1 MKSSVLIEAQA
12 ERDLLREEIF
22 NLREH
27 QMHMDM
33 ELAELRAYKKQT
45 KALITQRQESS
56 GGMSEQDKRRLADL
70 DQALKQAR
78 ADKVVL
84 LQKLEQLQAKKS
96 AEVTSS
102 PSTELQKHNLNLQ
115 QQNIQLQQQIML
127 LQEKIQQGDS
137 QLFNQKQTA
146 DDQLGVQLAKL
157 QQDNQQAL
165 AALKSRM
172 ESEITALRET
182 ISERTGEL
190 QAAKS
195 ATQQAEQK
203 QQQAEHR
210 QREAERVLDVAE
222 RKNAELKAAN
232 EELRDMVAHTMPTI
246 SQQLGQ
252 GVNQFSQNMAGF
264 QAVVAQAQAM
274 SEQWHGM
281 MTVNQACTQV
291 MQTLIDQYQ
300 VKQSVAG
307 STWQSVSSVL
317 PKESGVYLLTDG
329 KRQCVGY
336 FNAQASEFAATTLF
350 KTPTHWMPQP
360 AVPAA

>member
-1 MKSSVLIEAQA
+1 MKSVLIEAQA

-56 GGMSEQDKRRLADL
+56 GTSEQDKRRLADL

-127 LQEKIQQGDS
+127 LQEKIQQGDN
-137 QLFNQKQTA
+137 QLFNQKQAA
-146 DDQLGVQLAKL
+146 DDQLNVQLAKL

-165 AALKSRM
+165 AELKNRM
-172 ESEITALRET
+172 ESEIAALRDT
-182 ISERTGEL
+182 LSERTGEL

-195 ATQQAEQK
+195 AAQQAEQK
-203 QQQAEHR
+203 QQQAEQK
-210 QREAERVLDVAE
+210 QREAERMLGVAE
-222 RKNAELKAAN
+222 RRNDELQTAN
-232 EELRDMVAHTMPTI
+232 EELRDLVAHTMPTI
-246 SQQLGQ
+246 SQQLGH
-252 GVNQFSQNMAGF
+252 GVNQFTQNMADF
-264 QAVVAQAQAM
+264 QTIIAQAQAM

-307 STWQSVSSVL
+307 STWQSVNSVL

>member
-1 MKSSVLIEAQA
+1 MKSVLIEAQA

-45 KALITQRQESS
+45 KALITQRQEST
-56 GGMSEQDKRRLADL
+56 GGSEQDKRRLAEM

-84 LQKLEQLQAKKS
+84 LQKLEQLQAKS
-96 AEVTSS
+96 VGTNQS
-102 PSTELQKHNLNLQ
+102 PSTELQKQNLNLQ

-127 LQEKIQQGDS
+127 LQEKIQQGDT
-137 QLFNQKQTA
+137 QLSSQKQLA
-146 DDQLGVQLAKL
+146 DDQLNGQLLRL

-165 AALKSRM
+165 AALKTRM
-172 ESEITALRET
+172 EAEVSALRDSL
-182 ISERTGEL
+182 SERTGEL

-195 ATQQAEQK
+195 AAQQAEQK

-210 QREAERVLDVAE
+210 QREAERLLEVAE
-222 RKNAELKAAN
+222 RKNAELQTAN
-232 EELRDMVAHTMPTI
+232 EEMRDMVAHTMPSI

-252 GVNQFSQNMAGF
+252 GVTQFSQNMADF
-264 QAVVAQAQAM
+264 QAVIAQAQAM

-307 STWQSVSSVL
+307 STWQSVNTSL

-336 FNAQASEFAATTLF
+336 FNAQSAEFAATTLF
-350 KTPTHWMPQP
+350 KTPSHWMPQP